1 MLAAYAQAVRILSA
15 FVFQTQA
22 AAMMD
27 DCESSAALARG
38 PMRVRS
44 NMSAKKDILLTPDPR
59 LSQVCE
65 PVTEI
70 NADIRKLAKRMLKDM
85 YEADGCGLAAP
96 QIGEMVRMVVI
107 DCDYTD
113 ERGSENPY
121 VLINPKIVKA
131 DGPMRSFSEGC
142 LSFPGISVDIERP
155 SHVIVHAKNL
165 DGDLMQ
171 YEAEGNL
178 LAVCLQHEIDHLD
191 GVTMVDHLP
200 PLKRAQKLQECE
212 QAIEQGA
219 RPGETTTD

>member
-1 MLAAYAQAVRILSA
+1 
-15 FVFQTQA
+15 
-22 AAMMD
+22 
-27 DCESSAALARG
+27 
-38 PMRVRS
+38 
-44 NMSAKKDILLTPDPR
+44 MSAKKDILLTPDPR

-65 PVTEI
+65 PVKEI

-85 YEADGCGLAAP
+85 YESDGCGLAAP
-96 QIGEMVRMVVI
+96 QIGEMIRMVVV

-155 SHVIVHAKNL
+155 SHVIVHAINL

-212 QAIEQGA
+212 QAIASGA

>member
-1 MLAAYAQAVRILSA
+1 
-15 FVFQTQA
+15 
-22 AAMMD
+22 
-27 DCESSAALARG
+27 
-38 PMRVRS
+38 
-44 NMSAKKDILLTPDPR
+44 MSAKKDILLTPDPR

-65 PVTEI
+65 PVKEI

-85 YEADGCGLAAP
+85 YE
-96 QIGEMVRMVVI
+96 
-107 DCDYTD
+107 
-113 ERGSENPY
+113 
-121 VLINPKIVKA
+121 
-131 DGPMRSFSEGC
+131 SEGC

-155 SHVIVHAKNL
+155 SHVIVHATNL

-212 QAIEQGA
+212 QAIASGA
-219 RPGETTTD
+219 RPGETTTN